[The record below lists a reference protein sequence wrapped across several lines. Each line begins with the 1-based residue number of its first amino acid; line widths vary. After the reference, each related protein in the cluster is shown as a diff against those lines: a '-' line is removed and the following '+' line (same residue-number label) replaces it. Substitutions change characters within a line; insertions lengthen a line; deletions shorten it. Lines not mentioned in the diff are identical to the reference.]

1 MSPELG
7 SMGLRSEQQKAALE
21 HQLQVAWDMVIE
33 LRGCLVDKMQQEN
46 PEARSYQT
54 FKIL

>member
-46 PEARSYQT
+46 PEAPSY
-54 FKIL
+54 